1 MFCTVDDVED
11 FLQIEISEAAAV
23 ASCERAIEEV
33 TEVVRN
39 YTHQVI
45 SKVTETITIDC
56 EGGWKIFLPQLPVTA
71 VTSVVENDET
81 LTAEEDYKL
90 GQHGILYRLTRKWSA
105 GVQNVAVRYSHG
117 YSTIPEDIV
126 GVATRSA
133 ARVYQAG
140 LRSKEHNGIAGVAA
154 LSLGDYSVTFGAEQG
169 GGVGEGLLGVSAA
182 RVLLL
187 SEKDIL
193 NRYRYKAQ

>member
-23 ASCERAIEEV
+23 AACERAIEEA
-33 TEVVRN
+33 TEAIRN

-45 SKVTETITIDC
+45 SQVTETITIDGK
-56 EGGWKIFLPQLPVTA
+56 GGWKIFLPQVPVTA
-71 VTSVVENDET
+71 VTSVIENDET
-81 LTAEEDYKL
+81 LTGDDDFKL
-90 GQHGILYRLTRKWSA
+90 GQHGILYRLNHHWSA
-105 GVQNVAVRYSHG
+105 GVQNVSVRYTHG
-117 YSTIPEDIV
+117 YATIPEDIV

-140 LRSKEHNGIAGVAA
+140 LRSKEHNGIAGVGG
-154 LSLGDYSVTFGAEQG
+154 LTLGDYSVTYGAEQG
-169 GGVGEGLLGVSAA
+169 GGVGEGIMGVSAA

-193 NRYRYKAQ
+193 ARYRYKAQ